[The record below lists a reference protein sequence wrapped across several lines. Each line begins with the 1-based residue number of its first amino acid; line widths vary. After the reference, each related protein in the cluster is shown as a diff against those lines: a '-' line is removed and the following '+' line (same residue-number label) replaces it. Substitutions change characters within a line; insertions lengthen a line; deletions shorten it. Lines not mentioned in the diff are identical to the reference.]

1 MTNPQDLILRVSN
14 FEKAY
19 GTKDLLDK
27 AELLIHKGDKL
38 TLLGQNGCGKT
49 TFIKCIAGE
58 DDYYGELEL
67 NSEFK
72 LAIME
77 QEKSF
82 EHTQK
87 TFSDYLEDKKNSL
100 LEKQS
105 VLEEKFTDPAIYE
118 DTVKYEKLLADCTK
132 LQIRAESNIDEI
144 KIKQILTELG
154 FEMNDYNKPVISLSG
169 GQKVKLRL
177 AEILSRD
184 ADFFILDEPT
194 NHLDF
199 KSIKWLEQKIK
210 NTDKTFLLIS
220 HDRHFVSVVSNRII
234 EIENKKFISYD
245 CGFNN
250 FLIRKKK
257 RHEEIKNKYTS
268 VEREKKRLKKSE
280 DEKRKWAHL
289 VGSKKMKIQAD
300 NLKRRADNLGTIDN
314 PDDFNDTYKLHFYNG
329 DFTATQ
335 VFKAQN
341 LHKEFPTQVIF
352 EDVDF
357 LIEKQEKI
365 VLLGK
370 NGIGKSTLLKMFY
383 GQDQDYEG
391 KLQIN
396 PNLKI
401 GYLDQEFADMDKK
414 QTVMQYLWEAD
425 QSLMEHHVISYLV
438 QFGFDLTRID
448 NKIEKLSG
456 GEKTRISLVKLM
468 LSRYDVLLLDEPTN
482 NLDVE
487 LIESLEKSLNNYKG
501 TIVFVS
507 HDRRFIDRVAKK
519 IFIIKDKK
527 IRVFWRHQDKKCPSL
542 IFVLLR
548 SVSILLTIL
557 KILI

>member
-1 MTNPQDLILRVSN
+1 MTNPTDLILRVSN

-27 AELLIHKGDKL
+27 AELLIHKGDKI
-38 TLLGQNGCGKT
+38 TMLGQNGCGKT
-49 TFIKCIAGE
+49 SFIKCVAGE
-58 DDYYGELEL
+58 DDYYGDLEL
-67 NSEFK
+67 NPEYK

-82 EHTQK
+82 ENTEQ
-87 TFSDYLEDKKNSL
+87 TFSDYLEDKKNKL

-105 VLEEKFTDPAIYE
+105 VLEEKFTDPEIYE
-118 DTVKYEKLLADCTK
+118 DTVKYEKLLSDCTK

-154 FEMNDYNKPVISLSG
+154 FEMNDYTKPVISLSG
-169 GQKVKLRL
+169 GQKIKLRL

-210 NTDKTFLLIS
+210 TTDKTFLLIS

-257 RHEEIKNKYTS
+257 RHEEIKNKFTS
-268 VEREKKRLKKSE
+268 VERERARLKKSE

-289 VGSKKMKIQAD
+289 VGSKKLKAQAD
-300 NLKRRADNLGTIDN
+300 NIKRRSENLGIIDN
-314 PDDFNDTYKLHFYNG
+314 PDEFNDTYKLHFYNG

-335 VFKAQN
+335 VFKAQS
-341 LHKEFPTQVIF
+341 LHKEFTNQVIF
-352 EDVDF
+352 ENVDF

-370 NGIGKSTLLKMFY
+370 NGIGKSTLLKMFS
-383 GQDQDYEG
+383 GRDQDYDG

-401 GYLDQEFADMDKK
+401 GYLDQEFADMNPKE
-414 QTVMQYLWEAD
+414 TVMQYLWEAD
-425 QSLMEHHVISYLV
+425 QSLMEHHVISYLI

-468 LSRYDVLLLDEPTN
+468 LSRFDVLLLDEPTN

-487 LIESLEKSLNNYKG
+487 LIESLEKSINNYKG
-501 TIVFVS
+501 TVVFVS

-519 IFIIKDKK
+519 IFIIKDKGVE
-527 IRVFWRHQDKKCPSL
+527 ILSGEYKK
-542 IFVLLR
+542 F
-548 SVSILLTIL
+548 SINS
-557 KILI
+557 

>member
-1 MTNPQDLILRVSN
+1 MTQNNQDLILRVRD
-14 FEKAY
+14 FEKTY

-27 AELLIHKGDKL
+27 AELTIHKGDKV

-49 TFIKCIAGE
+49 TFIKCVAGD
-58 DDYYGELEL
+58 DDYYGEIEL
-67 NSEFK
+67 NPEYK
-72 LAIME
+72 LALME

-82 EHTQK
+82 ENTPK
-87 TFSDYLEDKKNSL
+87 TFSDYLEEKKQVL

-105 VLEEKFTDPAIYE
+105 ELEEKFTDPEIYE
-118 DTVKYEKLLADCTK
+118 DTLKYEKLLADCTK
-132 LQIRAESNIDEI
+132 IQIRAETNIDEV
-144 KIKQILTELG
+144 KIKQILSELG

-169 GQKVKLRL
+169 GQKIKLRL

-199 KSIKWLEQKIK
+199 KSIKWLEQRIRT
-210 NTDKTFLLIS
+210 TDKTFLLIS
-220 HDRHFVSVVSNRII
+220 HDRHFVSVVSNKII
-234 EIENKKFISYD
+234 EIENLKFIEYN

-250 FLIRKKK
+250 FLLRKKK
-257 RHEEIKNKYTS
+257 RHEEIKNKFTS
-268 VEREKKRLKKSE
+268 IEREKARLKKSE

-289 VGSKKMKIQAD
+289 VGSKKLKAQAD
-300 NLKRRADNLGTIDN
+300 NIKRRSDNLGESIN
-314 PDDFNDTYKLHFYNG
+314 PDEFNETYDLKFYNG
-329 DFTATQ
+329 NFTATQ
-335 VFKAQN
+335 VFKGQN
-341 LHKEFPTQVIF
+341 LSKSFGQLKILD
-352 EDVDF
+352 DVDF
-357 LIEKQEKI
+357 LIEKQERI

-370 NGIGKSTLLKMFY
+370 NGIGKSTLLKMFA
-383 GQDQDYEG
+383 GLDEDYQG

-396 PNLKI
+396 PDLHI
-401 GYLDQEFADMDKK
+401 GYLDQEFKDMDPK

-468 LSRYDVLLLDEPTN
+468 LSRFDVLLLDEPTN

-487 LIESLEKSLNNYKG
+487 LIESLEKALKNYKG

-507 HDRRFIDRVAKK
+507 HDRRFIDRVAEK
-519 IFIIKDKK
+519 IFIIKNQK
-527 IRVFWRHQDKKCPSL
+527 IEILSGDYQKF
-542 IFVLLR
+542 
-548 SVSILLTIL
+548 SINS
-557 KILI
+557 

>member
-1 MTNPQDLILRVSN
+1 
-14 FEKAY
+14 
-19 GTKDLLDK
+19 
-27 AELLIHKGDKL
+27 
-38 TLLGQNGCGKT
+38 
-49 TFIKCIAGE
+49 
-58 DDYYGELEL
+58 
-67 NSEFK
+67 
-72 LAIME
+72 
-77 QEKSF
+77 
-82 EHTQK
+82 
-87 TFSDYLEDKKNSL
+87 
-100 LEKQS
+100 
-105 VLEEKFTDPAIYE
+105 
-118 DTVKYEKLLADCTK
+118 
-132 LQIRAESNIDEI
+132 
-144 KIKQILTELG
+144 
-154 FEMNDYNKPVISLSG
+154 MNDYNKPVISMSG
-169 GQKVKLRL
+169 GQKIKLRL

-199 KSIKWLEQKIK
+199 KSIKWLEQKIR

-220 HDRHFVSVVSNRII
+220 HDRHFVSVVSNRIV
-234 EIENKKFISYD
+234 EIENKKFINYD

-257 RHEEIKNKYTS
+257 RHEEIKNKFTS

-289 VGSKKMKIQAD
+289 VGSKKMKVQAD
-300 NLKRRADNLGTIDN
+300 NIKRRSDNLGTIDN
-314 PDDFNDTYKLHFYNG
+314 PDEYNDTYNLHFYNG

-335 VFKAQN
+335 VFKGQN
-341 LHKEFPTQVIF
+341 LFKQFPNQVIL
-352 EDVDF
+352 DNVDF
-357 LIEKQEKI
+357 LIEKYERI

-370 NGIGKSTLLKMFY
+370 NGIGKSTLLKMFA
-383 GQDQDYEG
+383 GHDQDYTG

-396 PNLKI
+396 PDLNI
-401 GYLDQEFADMDKK
+401 GYLDQEFADMDPK

-425 QSLMEHHVISYLV
+425 QSLMEHHVISYLI

-468 LSRYDVLLLDEPTN
+468 LSRFDVLLLDEPTN

-487 LIESLEKSLNNYKG
+487 LIESLEKALIDYKG

-519 IFIIKDKK
+519 IFIIKDKQ
-527 IRVFWRHQDKKCPSL
+527 IEVLSGEYKK
-542 IFVLLR
+542 F
-548 SVSILLTIL
+548 SINS
-557 KILI
+557 

>member
-1 MTNPQDLILRVSN
+1 MSDNNQDLILKVSN
-14 FEKAY
+14 FEKSY
-19 GTKDLLDK
+19 GTKDLLEK
-27 AELLIHKGDKL
+27 AELKIHQGDKV

-58 DDYYGELEL
+58 DDYYGELDL
-67 NSEFK
+67 NPEYK
-72 LAIME
+72 IALME

-82 EHTQK
+82 ENTPK
-87 TFSDYLEDKKNSL
+87 TFTDYLEEKKNKL

-105 VLEEKFTDPAIYE
+105 ELEEKFTDPEIFE

-132 LQIRAESNIDEI
+132 IQIRAETNIDEQ
-144 KIKQILTELG
+144 KIKDILKELG
-154 FEMNDYNKPVISLSG
+154 FEMSDYNKPVYSLSG
-169 GQKVKLRL
+169 GQKIKLRL

-234 EIENKKFISYD
+234 EIENKEFISYN

-257 RHEEIKNKYTS
+257 RHEEIKNKFTS

-280 DEKRKWAHL
+280 EEKRKWAHL

-300 NLKRRADNLGTIDN
+300 NIKRRSDNLGTVLN
-314 PDDFNDTYKLHFYNG
+314 PDEFNETYDLKFYNG
-329 DFTATQ
+329 EFTATQ

-341 LHKEFPTQVIF
+341 LNKEFTNQIIF
-352 EDVDF
+352 KDVDF
-357 LIEKQEKI
+357 LIEKQERI

-370 NGIGKSTLLKMFY
+370 NGIGKSTLLKMFS
-383 GQDQDYEG
+383 GIDQDYNG

-396 PNLKI
+396 SDLHI
-401 GYLDQEFADMDKK
+401 GYLDQEFKDMDPK

-487 LIESLEKSLNNYKG
+487 LIESLEKALNKYKG

-519 IFIIKDKK
+519 IFIIKNQK
-527 IRVFWRHQDKKCPSL
+527 IE
-542 IFVLLR
+542 VL
-548 SVSILLTIL
+548 SGDYQKFSINS
-557 KILI
+557 

>member
-1 MTNPQDLILRVSN
+1 MTNPQDLILKVSN
-14 FEKAY
+14 FEKSY
-19 GTKDLLDK
+19 GTKDLLNK

-49 TFIKCIAGE
+49 TFIKCLAGE
-58 DDYYGELEL
+58 DDFYGDLEL
-67 NSEFK
+67 NSEYK

-82 EHTQK
+82 ENTQK
-87 TFSDYLEDKKNSL
+87 TFSDYLEDKKNDL

-105 VLEEKFTDPAIYE
+105 VLEEKFTDPSIYE
-118 DTVKYEKLLADCTK
+118 DTEKYEKLLADCTK

-154 FEMNDYNKPVISLSG
+154 FEMNDYNKPVIAMSG
-169 GQKVKLRL
+169 GQKIKLRL

-220 HDRHFVSVVSNRII
+220 HDRHFVSVVSNRIV
-234 EIENKKFISYD
+234 EIENKKFINYD

-250 FLIRKKK
+250 FLLRKKK
-257 RHEEIKNKYTS
+257 RHEEIKNKFTS

-300 NLKRRADNLGTIDN
+300 NIKRRSDNLGTIDN
-314 PDDFNDTYKLHFYNG
+314 PDEYNDTYNLHFYNG

-335 VFKAQN
+335 VFKGQN
-341 LHKEFPTQVIF
+341 LHKQFPKQTIL
-352 EDVDF
+352 DNVDF
-357 LIEKQEKI
+357 LIEKQERI

-370 NGIGKSTLLKMFY
+370 NGIGKSTLLKMFAGHDHNY
-383 GQDQDYEG
+383 TG

-396 PNLKI
+396 PDLNI
-401 GYLDQEFADMDKK
+401 GYLDQEFADMDPK

-425 QSLMEHHVISYLV
+425 QSLMEHHVISYLI

-448 NKIEKLSG
+448 SKIEKLSG

-468 LSRYDVLLLDEPTN
+468 LSKFDVLLLDEPTN

-487 LIESLEKSLNNYKG
+487 LIESLEKALIDYKG

-519 IFIIKDKK
+519 IFIIKDKQ
-527 IRVFWRHQDKKCPSL
+527 IEVLSGDYKK
-542 IFVLLR
+542 F
-548 SVSILLTIL
+548 SINS
-557 KILI
+557 